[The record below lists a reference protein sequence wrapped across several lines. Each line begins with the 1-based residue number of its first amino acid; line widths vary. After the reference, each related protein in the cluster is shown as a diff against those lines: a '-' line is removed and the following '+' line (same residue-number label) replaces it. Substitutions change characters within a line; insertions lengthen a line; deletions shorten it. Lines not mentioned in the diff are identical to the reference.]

1 MERRTPLQWFRKSS
15 SGYTFVE
22 IIVVTG
28 IMAIL
33 ATAALP
39 IARVNMKRQREAE
52 LKRNLREVRAA
63 IDTFHDW
70 AAGGLLAQTELNATA
85 ENYPS
90 SLEQLVDG
98 VLLANDASGRKKKFL
113 RRIPTDPFTGTTD
126 WGKRAYTDTAE
137 SKVWGGSSVYD
148 IYTKFDGKALDGSKY
163 KDW

>member
-1 MERRTPLQWFRKSS
+1 MRWFRKSS

-22 IIVVTG
+22 IVVVTG

-39 IARVNMKRQREAE
+39 IARVSMKRQREAE
-52 LKRNLREVRAA
+52 LRRNLREVRIA
-63 IDTFHDW
+63 IDQFHDW
-70 AAGGLLAQTELNATA
+70 ADRGFIASTELNLGA
-85 ENYPS
+85 ENYPT

-126 WGKRAYTDTAE
+126 WGKRSYNDSPDA
-137 SKVWGGSSVYD
+137 KVWGGGSVFD
-148 IYTKFDGKALDGSKY
+148 IYTKFDGKALDGTKY
-163 KDW
+163 RDW